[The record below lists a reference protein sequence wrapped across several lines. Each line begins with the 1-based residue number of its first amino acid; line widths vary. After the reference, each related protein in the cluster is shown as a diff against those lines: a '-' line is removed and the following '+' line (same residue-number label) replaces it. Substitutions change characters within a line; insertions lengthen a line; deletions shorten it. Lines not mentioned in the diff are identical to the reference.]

1 MILTNHTYFYAASH
15 FIRNWEHL
23 LEYHGYEDTCDYS
36 TKIKIP
42 EVSGEI
48 AFNFSAILAA
58 AITSDKVDV
67 SKKADAMVVLVSN
80 QRLM

>member
-1 MILTNHTYFYAASH
+1 M
-15 FIRNWEHL
+15 
-23 LEYHGYEDTCDYS
+23 
-36 TKIKIP
+36 P

-67 SKKADAMVVLVSN
+67 SKQM
-80 QRLM
+80 QW

>member
-1 MILTNHTYFYAASH
+1 MITAL
-15 FIRNWEHL
+15 R
-23 LEYHGYEDTCDYS
+23 
-36 TKIKIP
+36 IKIP

>member
-1 MILTNHTYFYAASH
+1 FFPIILTSMRRPTSLGIGNIFLNIT
-15 FIRNWEHL
+15 
-23 LEYHGYEDTCDYS
+23 G
-36 TKIKIP
+36 TKTHVITALRIKMP